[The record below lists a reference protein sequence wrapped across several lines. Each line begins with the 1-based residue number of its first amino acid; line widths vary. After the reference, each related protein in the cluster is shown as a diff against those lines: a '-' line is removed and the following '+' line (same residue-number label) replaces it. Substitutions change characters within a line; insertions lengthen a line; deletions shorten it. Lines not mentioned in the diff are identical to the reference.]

1 MKKEMQ
7 GKAIAIEG
15 TSFIVNIERQ
25 ELIERDD
32 PDNEISFVTQ
42 MKDCGDHY
50 EMKYNRR
57 EKNTRNMS
65 NPDDVVIVEIPPLTK
80 LDPEGMAARYG
91 LTIGDLKTK
100 TDFEVIVDQDLWKQR
115 LSGVLPTIDIAG
127 DHFVIDL
134 RLQEL
139 RHAQNFNP
147 VISLRSFDMD
157 AEGDHYMA
165 FYHPFM
171 RQLVNLDP
179 KLTEFPDGVIAI
191 KMPNELGLDPVAAAR
206 KYGIDER
213 ELVRL
218 YPIQKGLKAEIIPLS
233 ETNVP
238 TLIQKNR
245 QSLKEEHEEIS
256 KNRRLKRGRGL

>member
-1 MKKEMQ
+1 MQ
-7 GKAIAIEG
+7 GKTIVIEE

-25 ELIERDD
+25 ELIEQDD

-57 EKNTRNMS
+57 EKNTHNTA
-65 NPDDVVIVEIPPLTK
+65 NVDDVVIVEVPTLIE

-91 LTIGDLKTK
+91 LTIGDLKNK

-127 DHFVIDL
+127 ERFVIDL

-139 RHAQNFNP
+139 RHAQNFTP

-157 AEGDHYMA
+157 DEGDHYIA

-171 RQLVNLDP
+171 RQVVNIDP

-206 KYGIDER
+206 KYGMDER

-218 YPIQKGLKAEIIPLS
+218 YPIQKDLKAETIPLS

-238 TLIQKNR
+238 ALIQKNR
-245 QSLKEEHEEIS
+245 QALREEHEQIRN
-256 KNRRLKRGRGL
+256 NRRLKRGRRL